1 MKLQEKKSIKK
12 GSNLNKNNILI
23 VDDDTE
29 LNEGLTELLKNE
41 GYAVCSVNNGLEAL
55 KEAGCQTFDLIILD
69 YKMEGMSGLEVLIKL
84 KKTIPK
90 VKVIFISG
98 NPFIEKI
105 VGKYDLSENILCAL
119 SKPFNIEIF
128 LDAVKKACR

>member
-69 YKMEGMSGLEVLIKL
+69 YKMEGMSGLEVL
-84 KKTIPK
+84 K